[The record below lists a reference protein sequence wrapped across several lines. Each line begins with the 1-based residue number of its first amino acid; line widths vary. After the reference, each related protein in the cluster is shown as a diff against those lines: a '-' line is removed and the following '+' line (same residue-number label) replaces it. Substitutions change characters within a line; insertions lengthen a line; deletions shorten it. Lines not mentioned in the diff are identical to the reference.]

1 MSKPQIVI
9 LQGLN
14 QLKRRRKKT
23 AMTKPVTKFADA
35 EQEFPEFVVWGAVL
49 DERYQIEVIRLND
62 YSAELR
68 IFDHEAEDLLVHS
81 EQVGL
86 SYGAIFGPDTSDVA
100 DWQEK
105 SALFVDSLKIDMD
118 VHT

>member
-1 MSKPQIVI
+1 
-9 LQGLN
+9 
-14 QLKRRRKKT
+14 
-23 AMTKPVTKFADA
+23 MTKPVTKFADA